1 MQISPKFL
9 SSFFLNKLAE
19 RESERDLIS
28 PKLMSSFFP
37 QQTSKEK
44 REREREEEESM
55 LFLRNLQL
63 QKLKIHHDL
72 RNPYKVENK

>member
-44 REREREEEESM
+44 RERDRERERGRRVNVVSEKPSIAKTEDTSW
-55 LFLRNLQL
+55 
-63 QKLKIHHDL
+63 
-72 RNPYKVENK
+72 P

>member
-1 MQISPKFL
+1 
-9 SSFFLNKLAE
+9 
-19 RESERDLIS
+19 
-28 PKLMSSFFP
+28 MSSFFP

-44 REREREEEESM
+44 REREREREEEESM